1 MRPSTKSASA
11 TRSLEKPEPTY
22 AEADAMMMGFEFF
35 DEKGKLNPR
44 KIFFTKE
51 KCPNETQR
59 ILSHLFGKIMK
70 WSACRWAENLLKHI
84 SNDQTTA
91 NEKIKE
97 QFDSLLQ
104 DIRKDGFVPMTRLFS
119 TVASASPEALQP
131 GKEDHLNRRAQKT
144 KGFTL
149 FSKPFLINCDEVVKE
164 FQPQTSLL
172 NQEEIGSPQ
181 TNSKDESANNI
192 YLLEACQ
199 IIEDKWNSLSTINN
213 VEQVAPPQYKLP
225 VKSGFLDFCRGDLTR
240 KTDEQAIEQI
250 TWNTHFIAM
259 DEKEWSSYKKI
270 MTEAQ
275 YAAWTKKRD
284 EWISIDS
291 KSTQARSEDQTSKRD
306 LHLELKTE
314 KPVITADTAQTIA
327 QEFSAFEADF
337 IRASHDRL
345 PLPLPVAAILDSG
358 FIAYCDRGI
367 SALQDIDLDELE
379 EFLDKYKS
387 QFQIFSRI
395 LSPDNFSRLK
405 KHQDNVARDIAEFRA
420 THPRPSNASEDDSES
435 DIHLSSVEVNRTHSH
450 NNSPTGLFSSISII
464 TYSAL
469 TKIDWDAADLYSRI
483 SLADIEKI
491 NAYFSTADISE
502 EHLKISKKLGQLS
515 KKMQQSYLSDPRA
528 FDEEKTLD
536 EKNPADLLGRIY
548 SDYLIRHTRE
558 TRDKGKASTLETSTK
573 KPRPDKKSKYKSK
586 NKTVKHRKPKTR
598 PETNKPLETK
608 TLDESQTLVQE
619 ARAQLI
625 DANALISRM
634 NEKLNNIQH

>member
-11 TRSLEKPEPTY
+11 TRTLEKPAPTY

-70 WSACRWAENLLKHI
+70 WSACRWAENLLKHV

-91 NEKIKE
+91 NKKIKE

-119 TVASASPEALQP
+119 TLASASPEALQAA
-131 GKEDHLNRRAQKT
+131 KEDNLNRRDQKT

-164 FQPQTSLL
+164 FQPQKSLR
-172 NQEEIGSPQ
+172 NQEEIDSPQ

-192 YLLEACQ
+192 HLLKACQ
-199 IIEDKWNSLSTINN
+199 IIEANWNSLSTIHNG
-213 VEQVAPPQYKLP
+213 EHAPNQYKLP
-225 VKSGFLDFCRGDLTR
+225 VKSGFLDFCRGAWT
-240 KTDEQAIEQI
+240 KKKKIQVIEQI
-250 TWNTHFIAM
+250 TWNKLFIAM
-259 DEKEWSSYKKI
+259 GEKEWSSYKKI

-275 YAAWTKKRD
+275 YAAWTKKRG
-284 EWISIDS
+284 EWIAIDS
-291 KSTQARSEDQTSKRD
+291 QSTQARSEDQTPKRD
-306 LHLELKTE
+306 LRLELKTE
-314 KPVITADTAQTIA
+314 KPIITSDTARTIA
-327 QEFSAFEADF
+327 QEFSTYVADF
-337 IRASHDRL
+337 IRTSHGRL
-345 PLPLPVAAILDSG
+345 PLPSSVRDILDSG
-358 FIAYCDRGI
+358 FIDYCDRGM
-367 SALQDIDLDELE
+367 SALQDIDLDKLE
-379 EFLDKYKS
+379 EFLHKYKS
-387 QFQIFSRI
+387 QFQVFGRI

-405 KHQDNVARDIAEFRA
+405 EHRDNVGQDIAEFRA
-420 THPRPSNASEDDSES
+420 THPRPSNASEDSSES
-435 DIHLSSVEVNRTHSH
+435 DIHLSSIEVNRTHPH
-450 NNSPTGLFSSISII
+450 KNSPTGLFSSISVV

-469 TKIDWDAADLYSRI
+469 TEIDWDAADLYLKI

-491 NAYFSTADISE
+491 HAYFSTADISE
-502 EHLKISKKLGQLS
+502 EHLEISKKLNQLS
-515 KKMQQSYLSDPRA
+515 KQMRQIYLSDPRA
-528 FDEEKTLD
+528 FDREKTSD
-536 EKNPADLLGRIY
+536 ETDPADLLGRIY
-548 SDYLIRHTRE
+548 SAYLLRHTRE
-558 TRDKGKASTLETSTK
+558 TRDKGKASIMETSTK

-586 NKTVKHRKPKTR
+586 NKTVKNRKPKMR

-619 ARAQLI
+619 ARVQLN
-625 DANALISRM
+625 DAIALISRM
-634 NEKLNNIQH
+634 NEKLNKIQH